1 MTDRFGTDSTRTDR
15 TGLDACLDLAAFRP
29 TLFADVASLVWD
41 RAEHRIV
48 TANPVSVRVFRAV
61 SIAAFASGA
70 PDLRQPG
77 FQHLTRIGE
86 TFAIDQPRVER
97 LRFFIGFRPVMMS
110 ALCQV
115 AEETPDLVVVTALET
130 LAGTRLDPAEKAA
143 LIAAELDGAAAIVDA
158 HGQVLAT
165 TETAPTDRA
174 LTSALADPDGV
185 GAHGSLDTDTFDG
198 PAGVFSIMR
207 RGTESAVETADAS
220 DIGVAAATVE
230 DGAPPASSSAMASPT
245 GTDGPDGA
253 ARIGTRFRVILD
265 RAGRVGDS
273 WPALGTIGLGQPQAE
288 TTLVGFLQE
297 TDADA
302 AHALGRALA
311 ARDTFSGQAVQWPL
325 SGDAGHADIALAGL
339 PQIDGDA
346 GFDGFRC
353 FGVIEGLTAE
363 EPAGLGDLDTAAV
376 TAALAEP
383 HDAPEHDSESADA
396 DAAEPAEA
404 VQSADV
410 ADTAESRLAPREQR
424 AFAAIAAALGAHTD
438 TEPAAEAVAE
448 TRESADVETAETET
462 VSVKTDSVETDAAE
476 TAASGE
482 DAPDADDDPAS
493 GTIDGLE
500 SAEELADPAEDERDE
515 PARDDAAA
523 DDALRTDQPAQRSV
537 SGPADERAETLEEMW
552 REATGNDAG
561 MPAAA
566 RLGGETPSEP
576 SLTLVDTPARAAAP
590 SFTEMMDRLPVGLMF
605 MRDDRPLYANRAFL
619 DLFGYPDLDDLEIAG
634 GLSALFE
641 NFAAIGGETGLKRV
655 LAGVTRD
662 GDPIDV
668 EARLQIARWID
679 GPALLLMARERAK
692 ADLSQLLEAKTAL
705 FELENVLNTATDGV
719 VVLDPSGTVE
729 KLNSSAEALFGYDS
743 EEMKDRPFTDLL
755 AEESRSEAE
764 TYLEGVSGSGMESL
778 LNDGREVTGRV
789 KQGGEI
795 PLFLTLGV
803 IGTRETP
810 KYCAVVRDLTQWKQ
824 AETELTEARR
834 DAETASS
841 QKSEFLAKI
850 SHEIR
855 TPLNAIIG
863 FAEVMMEERFGPIG
877 NERYK
882 EYAADIRTSGEHM
895 MSLVNDL
902 LDLSKIES
910 GRMELNFTSVQTND
924 IVEQCVAIMQAQANR
939 DRIILRTSLAHGL
952 PAVVAD
958 ARSLRQILLNLLSNA
973 VKFTRP
979 GGQVIVST
987 VFDKEGE
994 VLLRVRDTGVGMSEH
1009 DIATALEPFRQVGS
1023 PDDQGDQAGS
1033 GLGLPLTKALAEANR
1048 AQFTIE
1054 SKIDQ
1059 GTMVQV
1065 AFPSTRVLAE

>member
-1 MTDRFGTDSTRTDR
+1 M
-15 TGLDACLDLAAFRP
+15 
-29 TLFADVASLVWD
+29 
-41 RAEHRIV
+41 
-48 TANPVSVRVFRAV
+48 
-61 SIAAFASGA
+61 
-70 PDLRQPG
+70 
-77 FQHLTRIGE
+77 
-86 TFAIDQPRVER
+86 
-97 LRFFIGFRPVMMS
+97 
-110 ALCQV
+110 
-115 AEETPDLVVVTALET
+115 
-130 LAGTRLDPAEKAA
+130 
-143 LIAAELDGAAAIVDA
+143 
-158 HGQVLAT
+158 
-165 TETAPTDRA
+165 
-174 LTSALADPDGV
+174 
-185 GAHGSLDTDTFDG
+185 
-198 PAGVFSIMR
+198 
-207 RGTESAVETADAS
+207 
-220 DIGVAAATVE
+220 
-230 DGAPPASSSAMASPT
+230 
-245 GTDGPDGA
+245 
-253 ARIGTRFRVILD
+253 
-265 RAGRVGDS
+265 
-273 WPALGTIGLGQPQAE
+273 
-288 TTLVGFLQE
+288 
-297 TDADA
+297 
-302 AHALGRALA
+302 
-311 ARDTFSGQAVQWPL
+311 
-325 SGDAGHADIALAGL
+325 
-339 PQIDGDA
+339 
-346 GFDGFRC
+346 
-353 FGVIEGLTAE
+353 
-363 EPAGLGDLDTAAV
+363 
-376 TAALAEP
+376 
-383 HDAPEHDSESADA
+383 
-396 DAAEPAEA
+396 
-404 VQSADV
+404 
-410 ADTAESRLAPREQR
+410 
-424 AFAAIAAALGAHTD
+424 
-438 TEPAAEAVAE
+438 
-448 TRESADVETAETET
+448 
-462 VSVKTDSVETDAAE
+462 
-476 TAASGE
+476 
-482 DAPDADDDPAS
+482 
-493 GTIDGLE
+493 
-500 SAEELADPAEDERDE
+500 ADPAEDERDE
-515 PARDDAAA
+515 PADDDAAA

-566 RLGGETPSEP
+566 RLGGEAPSEP
-576 SLTLVDTPARAAAP
+576 SLTLVDTPARVAAP

-755 AEESRSEAE
+755 AEKSRSEAE

-924 IVEQCVAIMQAQANR
+924 LVEQCVAIMQAQANR